1 MQSLTFTQ
9 QLILT
14 IADKL
19 LIAAALVLVGYWLNK
34 RLEQFKSH
42 EAEKLQV
49 LKGQQDGLIAIF
61 KAQQDLALEMRRE
74 QQALAK
80 ELRDLQVQKELQMT
94 AQIAS
99 ARLPAYAKL
108 WEIQNVVSPTLKPEL
123 SPQQRKDLETNLRAA
138 FFQNG
143 NGIFLSHSAFT
154 RYRDAMKSLQDET
167 STSQQIVS
175 AFSALRTQLKLD
187 VRIYNEEE
195 AMTPTAPKPRN
206 TADAKS
212 A

>member
-19 LIAAALVLVGYWLNK
+19 LIAAVLVLVGYWLNK

-61 KAQQDLALEMRRE
+61 KAQQDLTLEMRRE

-80 ELRDLQVQKELQMT
+80 EFRDLQAQKELQMT

-108 WEIQNVVSPTLKPEL
+108 WEIQEVVSPTLKPEL
-123 SPQQRKDLETNLRAA
+123 SPQQRKELETKLRAA

-143 NGIFLSHSAFT
+143 NGIFLSHSALT
-154 RYRDAMKSLQDET
+154 AYRTAMERLQDADSKSEA
-167 STSQQIVS
+167 IVK
-175 AFSALRTQLKLD
+175 AFSELRKQLKLD
-187 VRIYNEEE
+187 VKIYNEEE
-195 AMTPTAPKPRN
+195 AMTSTQPKPQS
-206 TADAKS
+206 TAAS
-212 A
+212 